1 MATPKKMASGRWW
14 VQIEV
19 AGQRESA
26 THNTKIEATNWAAR
40 RSTEMRTLRS
50 GDAGRL
56 KTLRDAMRKYAAEVS
71 PTKKGERWETIRLA
85 AFEKPEH
92 APLPIGR
99 KIGEI
104 RPAEL
109 ALWRDARLASVSRS
123 TVLRDMNLLAAVF
136 ECARREWQW
145 VEKNPVRDVRRPG
158 EPDHRERIIAGTE
171 ARRMLR
177 QLGWAK
183 GKTKGKDKI
192 KVSSMSQAASVCFAV
207 ALMTGMRAGELCSL
221 RWEDV
226 QADHVRLQ
234 ARAQGGKTGKRDV
247 PLTPGAVR
255 AIERMRGFDQELVFG
270 LKTQTL
276 DALFRRARERAG
288 LEGFTFHDSRHTAA
302 TRLAQQL
309 HVLDL
314 CKVFGW
320 KQTTRALT
328 YYNPSASDLAKRMT
342 RRSA

>member
-19 AGQRESA
+19 GGVRESG
-26 THNTKIEATNWAAR
+26 TFDTKTLASTWAAR
-40 RSTEMRTLRS
+40 RATEIRMMAS
-50 GDAGRL
+50 GNAGRL
-56 KTLRDAMRKYAAEVS
+56 KTLRDALRKYATDVS
-71 PTKKGERWETIRLA
+71 PSKKGERWETIRLA

-92 APLPIGR
+92 APLPLGR

-104 RPAEL
+104 RPADL
-109 ALWRDARLASVSRS
+109 ALWRDARLAAVSRS
-123 TVLRDMNLLAAVF
+123 TVLRDMTLMGAVL
-136 ECARREWQW
+136 ECAKREWGW
-145 VEKNPVRDVRRPG
+145 IEKNPMRDVRRPG
-158 EPDHRERIIAGTE
+158 EPDHRERVISGVE
-171 ARRMLR
+171 VRRMLR
-177 QLGWAK
+177 QLGWKK
-183 GKTKGKDKI
+183 GRMRT
-192 KVSSMSQAASVCFAV
+192 MSQAAATCFLL

-221 RWEDV
+221 RWSDV
-226 QADHVRLQ
+226 RADHVRLLD
-234 ARAQGGKTGKRDV
+234 GKTGKRDV
-247 PLTPGAVR
+247 PLTPGAARV
-255 AIERMRGFDQELVFG
+255 IERMKGFDQDLVFG
-270 LKTQTL
+270 LKPQTL

-302 TRLAQQL
+302 TRLAQRL

-342 RRSA
+342 ARST